1 MVLFSSL
8 NQSDVI
14 SGQSLTWNVVD
25 AVFIDLM
32 EIIDIE
38 LLPPLVDD
46 GFRLLEAMLLS
57 AVTWILK
64 HFLFIPQEGG
74 MLAFSIKLDKCYV
87 DILMEYFLP
96 LCLAL

>member
-1 MVLFSSL
+1 MTSFLDGPF
-8 NQSDVI
+8 
-14 SGQSLTWNVVD
+14 LTWNVVD

-38 LLPPLVDD
+38 LLPPLVVD

-64 HFLFIPQEGG
+64 HFLFIPQGAG
-74 MLAFSIKLDKCYV
+74 
-87 DILMEYFLP
+87 
-96 LCLAL
+96 LCETVHFESKS